1 MNGAMSALRK
11 LAGQSGLPRT
21 LDLSY
26 PSNRYAVGGA
36 LVSVLAARALG
47 GTWREAGSVGIGAFA
62 AWATARELD
71 PDHPETATVALPLA
85 AAAGWLGGPGNP
97 VAGLSA
103 LSGLRVL
110 GGTVGPNDAAL
121 DSLALTAATALCALS
136 GDRAAALAPAG
147 AAALTPGLSQPWPLA
162 LALLPAVTRDSGAS
176 VPATVLGLGALALS
190 PGLTRSEE
198 VTSKC
203 DQPGYALSAARVQR
217 SRQLAAATLAA
228 SVLGGQTRA
237 LLPLAASALSVGLRR
252 LNA

>member
-36 LVSVLAARALG
+36 LVSMLAARALG

-121 DSLALTAATALCALS
+121 DSLALTAATALCAWHGAHVYRVHEVVETRHVLDMIS
-136 GDRAAALAPAG
+136 VIAGELPPARLAR
-147 AAALTPGLSQPWPLA
+147 GLA
-162 LALLPAVTRDSGAS
+162 
-176 VPATVLGLGALALS
+176 
-190 PGLTRSEE
+190 
-198 VTSKC
+198 
-203 DQPGYALSAARVQR
+203 
-217 SRQLAAATLAA
+217 
-228 SVLGGQTRA
+228 
-237 LLPLAASALSVGLRR
+237 
-252 LNA
+252 